1 MATSSRFTT
10 AIHILTLLAYE
21 NEQAVT
27 SDYIAGSVNTNPV
40 VIRRLLRE
48 LANAGLVTSVPGT
61 SGGSRLAVAP
71 EDITLLDVHAAVED
85 EQLFG
90 QHSQQP
96 NVHCPVGNRIAEVLT
111 PRFDDA
117 SRALKE
123 SLARTTIASLLHDV
137 KRPPARRRLKQ

>member
-40 VIRRLLRE
+40 VIRRLLRA
-48 LANAGLVTSVPGT
+48 LADAGLVTSVSGA
-61 SGGSRLAVAP
+61 SGGSRLARRP
-71 EDITLLDVHAAVED
+71 EEITLLDVYSAVED

-90 QHSQQP
+90 QHAQQP
-96 NVHCPVGNRIAEVLT
+96 NVKCPVGNRIVGLLA
-111 PRFDDA
+111 PRFDEA
-117 SRALKE
+117 TRALMQ
-123 SLARTTIASLLHDV
+123 SLGRTTIASLLEDV
-137 KRPPARRRLKQ
+137 KRVPSSRRRNQ

>member
-40 VIRRLLRE
+40 VIRRLLRA
-48 LANAGLVTSVPGT
+48 LADAGLVTSVPGT
-61 SGGSRLAVAP
+61 SGGSRLAKGA
-71 EDITLLDVHAAVED
+71 EEITLLDVYSAVED

-90 QHSQQP
+90 RHAQQP
-96 NVHCPVGNRIAEVLT
+96 NAKCPVGSRIGDLLA

-117 SRALKE
+117 AHALRQ
-123 SLARTTIASLLHDV
+123 SLGRTTIASLLEDV
-137 KRPPARRRLKQ
+137 KRAPARRRPKQ